1 MDQNKILIKTIIDSL
16 QDNKAKR
23 IVVADMSEI
32 EEAAFEYFIIC
43 EGTSSTQ
50 VGSIADHLIDDIR
63 VKMDIRPFAYDGY
76 KNCQWI
82 AIDYGTILVHIFQR
96 EYRDFYNLEQLW
108 ADAKLT
114 EIKDLD

>member
-1 MDQNKILIKTIIDSL
+1 MDQEKFIETIIESL
-16 QDNKAKR
+16 QDKKAKK
-23 IVVADMSEI
+23 IVIADMCEI

-43 EGTSSTQ
+43 EGNSSTQ
-50 VGSIADHLIDDIR
+50 VGSIADNVIEHVR
-63 VKMDIRPFAYDGY
+63 EKTGVRPYGYDGY

-82 AIDYGTILVHIFQR
+82 AIDYGTILVHVFQR
-96 EYRDFYNLEQLW
+96 EQREFYNLEQLW